1 MAYVW
6 SWAFGPETAQE
17 LDDYT
22 NWTPSSTT
30 TTVIQP
36 SNSIKHT
43 YTGDNSD
50 RYSIGVRS
58 GNFISQNAM
67 PAFGWVSFY
76 VYFDYTNT
84 FTTDPLFKIFGPAA
98 NKNIELEGIS
108 STRDLKLYI
117 NTDTSF
123 TSSVALNL
131 AAGTW
136 HHFGIKYDMRT
147 TTWTAEVFID
157 GVSKI
162 SGSNPNNG
170 GNLDPETSTTISFG
184 GLRNANLPTD
194 GTYHSDIIFYDDQND
209 PNPFGQFVTRIEP
222 YLDQSATSGTWTP
235 AANILKAPGD
245 QAENLS
251 GSISTS
257 PVVSEA
263 DPTTGEFV
271 RVLSQDLGTN
281 LGLPSFGS
289 FGFTSHLFASGSSA
303 TNVISKFAVGAPGPP
318 GTFTSGAGV
327 IDGENAYAYASSG
340 STIYAS
346 GSTIYLQAEI
356 SGS

>member
-131 AAGTW
+131 A
-136 HHFGIKYDMRT
+136 
-147 TTWTAEVFID
+147 
-157 GVSKI
+157 
-162 SGSNPNNG
+162 
-170 GNLDPETSTTISFG
+170 
-184 GLRNANLPTD
+184 
-194 GTYHSDIIFYDDQND
+194 
-209 PNPFGQFVTRIEP
+209 
-222 YLDQSATSGTWTP
+222 
-235 AANILKAPGD
+235 
-245 QAENLS
+245 
-251 GSISTS
+251 
-257 PVVSEA
+257 
-263 DPTTGEFV
+263 
-271 RVLSQDLGTN
+271 
-281 LGLPSFGS
+281 
-289 FGFTSHLFASGSSA
+289 
-303 TNVISKFAVGAPGPP
+303 
-318 GTFTSGAGV
+318 
-327 IDGENAYAYASSG
+327 
-340 STIYAS
+340 
-346 GSTIYLQAEI
+346 
-356 SGS
+356 